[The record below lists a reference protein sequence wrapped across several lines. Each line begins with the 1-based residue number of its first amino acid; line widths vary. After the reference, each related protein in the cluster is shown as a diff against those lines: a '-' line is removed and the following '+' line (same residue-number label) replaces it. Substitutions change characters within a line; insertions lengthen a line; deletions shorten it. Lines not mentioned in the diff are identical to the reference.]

1 MPRVPAKLG
10 QAELEILQIVQD
22 HQPVTVGDVARRVAD
37 DSGKARTTVATM
49 VGRLLAKGFV
59 SRKKVE
65 GKYHYTARMS
75 KTDLHRGLVQ
85 RFVEGSLGGSLSPFV
100 AYLAEN
106 PDLRPEEIDR
116 LEQLVQEIKPRVAG
130 GRK

>member
-1 MPRVPAKLG
+1 MPRVQTNLG

-49 VGRLLAKGFV
+49 VGRLLAKGFL
-59 SRKKVE
+59 SRKKIE

-75 KTDLHRGLVQ
+75 KADLHRGLVK
-85 RFVEGSLGGSLSPFV
+85 RFVESSLGGSLSPFV
-100 AYLAEN
+100 AYLVEKPN
-106 PDLRPEEIDR
+106 LTPEEINR
-116 LEQLVQEIKPRVAG
+116 LEQLVQEIKPRHAG

>member
-1 MPRVPAKLG
+1 MARVPTNLG

-22 HQPVTVGDVARRVAD
+22 HQPVTVGEVARRVAD

-49 VGRLLAKGFV
+49 VGRLLAKGFL
-59 SRKKVE
+59 SRKKIA

-85 RFVEGSLGGSLSPFV
+85 RFVESSLGGSLSPFV
-100 AYLAEN
+100 AYLAEK
-106 PDLRPEEIDR
+106 PDLTPEEIDR
-116 LEQLVQEIKPRVAG
+116 LEQLVQEIKPRAAG
-130 GRK
+130 ARI

>member
-1 MPRVPAKLG
+1 MPRVPTSLG

-22 HQPVTVGDVARRVAD
+22 HQPVTVGEVARRVAD

-49 VGRLLAKGFV
+49 VGRLLTKGFL
-59 SRKKVE
+59 SRKKIE

-85 RFVEGSLGGSLSPFV
+85 RFVDGSLGGSLSPFV
-100 AYLAEN
+100 AYLAEK
-106 PDLRPEEIDR
+106 PDLTAEEIDR
-116 LEQLVQEIKPRVAG
+116 LEQLVQEMKPRAAG

>member
-100 AYLAEN
+100 AYLAEK
-106 PDLRPEEIDR
+106 PDLTPEEIDR
-116 LEQLVQEIKPRVAG
+116 LEQLVEEIRPRAAG

>member
-1 MPRVPAKLG
+1 MPRLQTNLG

-22 HQPVTVGDVARRVAD
+22 QQPVTVGDVARRVAD

-49 VGRLLAKGFV
+49 VGRLLAKGFL
-59 SRKKVE
+59 SRKKID

-85 RFVEGSLGGSLSPFV
+85 RFVESSLGGSLSAFV
-100 AYLAEN
+100 AYLAEK
-106 PDLRPEEIDR
+106 PDLTPEEINR
-116 LEQLVQEIKPRVAG
+116 LEQLVQEIKPRAAG